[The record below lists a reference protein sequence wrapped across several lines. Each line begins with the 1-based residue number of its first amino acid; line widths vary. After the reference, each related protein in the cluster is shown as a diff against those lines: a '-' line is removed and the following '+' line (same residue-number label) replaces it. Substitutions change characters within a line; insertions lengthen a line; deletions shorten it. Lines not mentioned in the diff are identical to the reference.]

1 MRALYFDCFAGVSG
15 DMIIGALI
23 DLGVDL
29 DALSNQLSSLGLSA
43 YQVKAGRVKR
53 SGIAAVKFNVEVDE
67 GKQPSRKLADIT
79 EIINRSELSAQVK
92 ARSIQIFERL
102 AEAEAQVH
110 GSTRERVHFHEVGAV
125 DSIIDTV
132 GAMIGLEMLGVDRFF
147 ASPLRLGHGSVQT
160 QHGLMPVPAPATAE
174 LVRGV
179 DVYAGEI
186 EGEFV
191 TPTGAAI
198 VTVLCE
204 SFGPLPE
211 MKITRAGYGAG
222 SRDPKGFP
230 NALRVVMGDVSESTA
245 KADDASLNE
254 SRHQG
259 DSVMVV
265 ETNIDDMNPQA
276 YGFVM
281 ERAFAL
287 GALDVFLIPAQM
299 KKARPGTLLTV
310 LCEPAKTD
318 SIIEMLLR
326 ETTTLGVRYYEAK
339 RRVLERAIE
348 TVETEYGTV
357 RMKVARAGDRTLHF
371 LPEYDDCARLAARCG
386 KPVIE
391 VQSAAT
397 AAYRE
402 RMKRSARNGE
412 LKE

>member
-43 YQVKAGRVKR
+43 YQVKAERVKR
-53 SGIAAVKFNVEVDE
+53 SGIAAIKFNVEVDE
-67 GKQPSRKLADIT
+67 GKQPSRKLADIC
-79 EIINRSELSAQVK
+79 EIINRSELTAQVK

-102 AEAEAQVH
+102 AEAEAHVH

-132 GAMIGLEMLGVDRFF
+132 GAMIGLDMLGVDRFF
-147 ASPLRLGHGSVQT
+147 ASPLRLGHGLVQT

-179 DVYAGEI
+179 PVYAGEI

-198 VTVLCE
+198 VTTLCE
-204 SFGPLPE
+204 GFGPLPE
-211 MKITRAGYGAG
+211 MQITRVGYGAG

-230 NALRVVMGDVSESTA
+230 NALRIVMGDVSESSA
-245 KADDASLNE
+245 KVENE
-254 SRHQG
+254 SLHQN

-287 GALDVFLIPAQM
+287 GALDVFIIAAQM

-326 ETTTLGVRYYEAK
+326 ETTTLGVRYYESK

-348 TVETEYGTV
+348 TVETEYGSV

-371 LPEYDDCARLAARCG
+371 LPEYDDCARLAAEHE

-391 VQSAAT
+391 VQSAAI

-412 LKE
+412 FKE

>member
-15 DMIIGALI
+15 DMLIGALI

-43 YQVKAGRVKR
+43 YQVKAERVKR

-67 GKQPSRKLADIT
+67 GKQPSRKLADIS
-79 EIINRSELSAQVK
+79 EVINRSELSAQVK

-132 GAMIGLEMLGVDRFF
+132 GAMIGLDMLGVDRFF
-147 ASPLRLGHGSVQT
+147 ASPLRLGHGLVQT

-179 DVYAGEI
+179 PVYAGEI

-198 VTVLCE
+198 VTALCE
-204 SFGPLPE
+204 GFGPLPE
-211 MKITRAGYGAG
+211 MEITRVGYGAG

-230 NALRVVMGDVSESTA
+230 NALRIVMGDVSESSA
-245 KADDASLNE
+245 KVENE
-254 SRHQG
+254 SRYLS

-287 GALDVFLIPAQM
+287 GALDVFIIAAQM

-326 ETTTLGVRYYEAK
+326 ETTTLGVRYYESK

-348 TVETEYGTV
+348 TVETEYGEV

-371 LPEYDDCARLAARCG
+371 LPEYDDCARLATGHG

-391 VQSAAT
+391 VQSAAI

-402 RMKRSARNGE
+402 RMKRSAQNGE
-412 LKE
+412 FKE

>member
-23 DLGVDL
+23 DLGVDI
-29 DALSNQLSSLGLSA
+29 DALRNQLSSLGLSA
-43 YQVKAGRVKR
+43 YQLKAERVKR
-53 SGIAAVKFNVEVDE
+53 SGIAAVKFDVEVDE
-67 GKQPSRKLADIT
+67 GKQPARKLADIS

-132 GAMIGLEMLGVDRFF
+132 GAMIAIEMLGVDRFF
-147 ASPLRLGHGSVQT
+147 ASPLRLGHGSIQT

-179 DVYAGEI
+179 PVYAGEL

-211 MKITRAGYGAG
+211 IKITGAGYGAG

-230 NALRVVMGDVSESTA
+230 NALRIVMGDVSESDA
-245 KADDASLNE
+245 KVENE
-254 SRHQG
+254 SRYLS

-287 GALDVFLIPAQM
+287 GALDVFIIAAQM

-339 RRVLERAIE
+339 RQMLERAIE
-348 TVETEYGTV
+348 TVETEYGAV

-371 LPEYDDCARLAARCG
+371 LPEYDDCERLAAGCG

-402 RMKRSARNGE
+402 RMKRSAQNGKLE
-412 LKE
+412 E